1 MKLKLQFGYG
11 MKGLSEHLA
20 DVLPGTSVVLSPRD
34 IDQDKAMS
42 FASKMRKNGGSV
54 LLDPQV
60 YALSG
65 SQDLKVVPKYDFWQH
80 REIKNIDWAEL
91 VKRIH
96 DINLHLES
104 EVTILPAPYTKK
116 IDSHYL
122 HAQDAVAAASGGSG
136 RSVFMTLCLAPR
148 VMSSEKDLTYLLSKV
163 DDWEVDGYYVIPER
177 PDGDY
182 LTDDPLW
189 MANLLRL
196 CAGLKLKG
204 KQVIVGYAS
213 HQLLSLSC
221 AGVDAIASGTWMN
234 VRSFTMDKFLAYSKR
249 DYAKRKAW
257 YYCPQSLS
265 EFSVQ
270 YLDIAHAR
278 QKLSAMRPMIEK
290 CIPYAEMLFNGLK
303 PSLCSFNESYAF
315 KNYLVALASQ
325 CEEVSQGKSFS
336 ERYDKVIGL
345 YRSAAELLAFLHKYE
360 IRGQSRDFEDYV
372 DVSISALDMFK
383 EDHGFLLDHM
393 SQCYCDCINVSA

>member
-11 MKGLSEHLA
+11 MKSMSEQLA
-20 DVLPGTSVVLSPRD
+20 AVLPGTSVVLSPRD
-34 IDQDKAMS
+34 IDQKRALP
-42 FASKMRKNGGSV
+42 FAAKLKKKGCSV

-65 SQDLKVVPKYDFWQH
+65 GQELKVNPEYDFWQQ
-80 REIKNIDWAEL
+80 RPIDEIDWAEI
-91 VKRIH
+91 VNRIH
-96 DINLHLES
+96 EVNARLES

-116 IDSHYL
+116 IDYKYL
-122 HAQDAVAAASGGSG
+122 RAQDAVAAVAGGSG
-136 RSVFMTLCLAPR
+136 RPVFMTLCIAPR
-148 VMSSEKDLTYLLSKV
+148 VMSSDKDLAYLLAKA
-163 DDWEVDGYYVIPER
+163 DEWEVDGYYIIPER

-234 VRSFTMDKFLAYSKR
+234 VRSFTMDKFLAHSKK

-278 QKLSAMRPMIEK
+278 QKLSVMRPLIK
-290 CIPYAEMLFNGLK
+290 TCIPYAGMLFGEQK
-303 PSLCSFNESYAF
+303 PSISPFGEPESF
-315 KNYLVALASQ
+315 KNYLVALATQ
-325 CEEVSQGKSFS
+325 CEDVSQGKTFS
-336 ERYDKVIGL
+336 ERYNKVIGL
-345 YRSAAELLAFLHKYE
+345 YKSAAELLSFLHKYE
-360 IRGQSRDFEDYV
+360 IRGQSRDFEDFV

-383 EDHGFLLDHM
+383 EEHGFLLDHM
-393 SQCYCDCINVSA
+393 PQCYQG

>member
-11 MKGLSEHLA
+11 MKNMSEQLA
-20 DVLPGTSVVLSPRD
+20 TVLPGISVVLSPRD
-34 IDQDKAMS
+34 IDQGKAIA
-42 FASKMRKNGGSV
+42 FAAKMHKNGGSV

-80 REIKNIDWAEL
+80 RAIEDIDWSES
-91 VKRIH
+91 VGRIR
-96 DINLHLES
+96 DVNAKLGS
-104 EVTILPAPYTKK
+104 EATILPAPYTKK
-116 IDSHYL
+116 IDSRYL
-122 HAQDAVAAASGGSG
+122 RAQDAVAAAAAKS
-136 RSVFMTLCLAPR
+136 REHLTFMTLCLAPR
-148 VMSSEKDLTYLLSKV
+148 VMSSEKDLTFLLSKV
-163 DDWEVDGYYVIPER
+163 DDWEVDGYYIIPER

-204 KQVIVGYAS
+204 KKVLVGYAS
-213 HQLLSLSC
+213 HQLLVLSC

-234 VRSFTMDKFLAYSKR
+234 VRSFTMDKFLAHSKK

-278 QKLSAMRPMIEK
+278 QKLSAMRPMIEN
-290 CIPYAEMLFNGLK
+290 CIPYAGVLFGGQK
-303 PSLCSFNESYAF
+303 PSLCPFGEPDAF
-315 KNYLVALASQ
+315 KNYLVALAAQ
-325 CEEVSQGKSFS
+325 CEEVSKGKSFS
-336 ERYDKVIGL
+336 ERYNTMIEL
-345 YRSAAELLAFLHKYE
+345 YKSAAELLAFLHKYE

-393 SQCYCDCINVSA
+393 PQCYSNLKS

>member
-11 MKGLSEHLA
+11 MKGMSEQLA
-20 DVLPGTSVVLSPRD
+20 TVLPGLSVVLSPRD
-34 IDQDKAMS
+34 IDQNRAIL
-42 FASKMRKNGGSV
+42 FAAKMHKNGGSV

-65 SQDLKVVPKYDFWQH
+65 SQDLKVIPAYDFWQH
-80 REIKNIDWAEL
+80 RAIEDIDWSESVNRL
-91 VKRIH
+91 Q
-96 DINLHLES
+96 DINARLES
-104 EVTILPAPYTKK
+104 EATILPAPYTKK
-116 IDSHYL
+116 VDSHYL
-122 HAQDAVAAASGGSG
+122 RAQDAVATAAAKGGG
-136 RSVFMTLCLAPR
+136 HSVFMTLCLAPR
-148 VMSSEKDLTYLLSKV
+148 VMSSEKDLAFLLSKV
-163 DDWEVDGYYVIPER
+163 DDWEVDGYYIIPER

-204 KQVIVGYAS
+204 KQVLVGYAS

-234 VRSFTMDKFLAYSKR
+234 VRSFTMDKFLAHSKK

-278 QKLSAMRPMIEK
+278 QKLSAMRPMMEK
-290 CIPYAEMLFNGLK
+290 CIPYVGMLFGGQK
-303 PSLCSFNESYAF
+303 PSLCSFGESDAF

-325 CEEVSQGKSFS
+325 CEEVSQGKSFT
-336 ERYDKVIGL
+336 ERYDKMIGL
-345 YRSAAELLAFLHKYE
+345 YKSAAELLTFLHKYE

-393 SQCYCDCINVSA
+393 PQCYCNSKS